1 MKRAAWI
8 ILAVLASLC
17 AGAETDPAVPAWLD
31 RIRAQ
36 KGLPILRV
44 DPVLERSAADYA
56 AELAESGVLSHVD
69 ALGRRALQR
78 VRDHGGTAVLIGEI
92 LGSGPDVRSII
103 SAWEQSISHS
113 EVVVNSLWTHYG
125 VASVPHDR
133 NRVWVVLFASHR
145 IYPLEICGTAD
156 GYLVRGVLTAEEA
169 EEPLLF
175 SGIDK
180 LPLTDWDPFDREF
193 SFLIPTDRQSTYH
206 RLGYRSKAGGL
217 VITNTFYPQR
227 IATSDQGREPR

>member
-8 ILAVLASLC
+8 ILAMLVPLY
-17 AGAETDPAVPAWLD
+17 GGTETDPAVPTWLN
-31 RIRAQ
+31 RMRAGQ
-36 KGLPILRV
+36 GLSVLRV
-44 DPVLERSAADYA
+44 DPVLEEAAAEYAAD
-56 AELAESGVLSHVD
+56 LAERGVLSHVD

-92 LGSGPDVRSII
+92 LGSGPDFQSVT
-103 SAWEQSISHS
+103 SAWQQSISHR
-113 EVVVNSLWTHYG
+113 EIAANPLWTHYG
-125 VASVPHDR
+125 AASAPHGR
-133 NRVWVVLFASHR
+133 NRVWVVLFAGHR

-156 GYLVRGVLTAEEA
+156 GYLVRGVLTTAEA

-175 SGIDK
+175 SGLEL
-180 LPLTDWDPFDREF
+180 LPLTDWDPSGREF

-206 RLGYRSKAGGL
+206 RLGYRSQTGVL

-227 IATSDQGREPR
+227 IATSDRGREPR